1 MLKFKSSL
9 EQAAPSDE
17 VGVAYSEPKYSL
29 NVVSVYQDTP
39 TREWAAQVLEQL
51 TQQLGKDAIHGTWW
65 EISRFSDSEVLTDA
79 VLTVMRADVIL
90 ISIYDVKE
98 LPVDLCVWIDTWL
111 PRRRLPTGALIGLIS
126 VPEQAGV
133 PTCHTRDY
141 LRAVAHRGRLDFL
154 LRERKLPAASRGFL
168 FMEKT
173 TETTNPTTPVLQEV
187 LGHDYN
193 CYAIGVGFQSQ
204 QFNKNICLP
213 NQPGKSDSR
222 SIEDSHKKRSSIM
235 I

>member
-1 MLKFKSSL
+1 MKQTNILGRTTS
-9 EQAAPSDE
+9 PNE
-17 VGVAYSEPKYSL
+17 VEVISL
-29 NVVSVYQDTP
+29 NPEYALNVALVYQDTP

-51 TQQLGKDAIHGTWW
+51 TQQLGKDAIHDTWW

-168 FMEKT
+168 YMEKT
-173 TETTNPTTPVLQEV
+173 TETTHPTTPVLQEV
-187 LGHDYN
+187 LGHAHN

-222 SIEDSHKKRSSIM
+222 SLRIHTRSGAL
-235 I
+235 